1 MCARTVLIL
10 SVIEREM
17 EQQPT
22 VWRCFDVRF
31 PPRPESVRAARGA
44 LETLHL
50 PVALRETARL
60 LLSEL
65 VANSVRHAG
74 LGPNENIRVRAE
86 WSGLQLWVTVS
97 DRPRE
102 RASKVAGSIRPAPT
116 SESGWGLYLIDRLA
130 TRWGVDGQGGH
141 WFQLARPDRP

>member
-1 MCARTVLIL
+1 MTVMCARTVLIL

-74 LGPNENIRVRAE
+74 LGPNENIRVR
-86 WSGLQLWVTVS
+86 
-97 DRPRE
+97 
-102 RASKVAGSIRPAPT
+102 
-116 SESGWGLYLIDRLA
+116 
-130 TRWGVDGQGGH
+130 
-141 WFQLARPDRP
+141 

>member
-1 MCARTVLIL
+1 M
-10 SVIEREM
+10 
-17 EQQPT
+17 
-22 VWRCFDVRF
+22 VWRCFDVRL
-31 PPRPESVRAARGA
+31 PSRPESVRAARLA
-44 LETLHL
+44 LQTLHL
-50 PVALRETARL
+50 PVSLREDARL

-74 LGPNENIRVRAE
+74 LGPDETIRVRAE

-97 DRPRE
+97 DRPRD
-102 RASKVAGSIRPAPT
+102 RPSNVVGSIRPSPT

-141 WFQLARPDRP
+141 WFQLARADEP